1 MTASEPQSLYSWTPA
16 TADDA
21 EAELQQELRA
31 MFDVDTQQYLQD
43 YFSLVQGLNDRSW
56 AADIQHIYRA
66 VHTIKGGAVTVEAD
80 AMLHAGMVLEDLL
93 SDLRYLDRAPDLSDG
108 QLCKMLLEAGELLSS
123 SIEIKGTG
131 AAAIAQV
138 QPTVRRI
145 HTLHELIRQRYLP
158 DWNELKQV
166 HQEFAE
172 QGFDLVVLEL
182 EMALNQLPPQGMV
195 PPDILQ
201 IAQQTLM
208 QLAQIGGDLQF
219 AESWTPLMAQC
230 QTLVDRAD
238 SSQWKRCWLEYFQI
252 LKECAKQGGELSPA
266 LQARLA
272 AIDAPSD
279 SVALDAVPV
288 GLEPAGVAAPDLD
301 TSVAGHFAEQEWLSE
316 FNLDE
321 FSDLATFGAEPLLS
335 ELQETAASDEMTADL
350 PEWLSESGLGNLAL
364 DALASETVVQE
375 RLALDAVTFHQAAAM
390 AQPDAV
396 GADLSELEQIELFL
410 DSAGI
415 SDLFLDGFEGA
426 DIAAIAADPASA
438 ADPESAN
445 FGDRSD
451 LNTLDDLTA
460 ALNGLGDADATA
472 ISDLS
477 DLPDLSVLDR
487 GSVAPAGLEEVD
499 TAFGDRLDL
508 SVLDDVSVAFD
519 GFEDASAAD
528 PESAAYSES
537 DDFSDLSALN
547 TLDDAELFSLS
558 AEDWAEPSEGF
569 VPASAFEELG
579 LFPQAN
585 AQPQPSAAVNAE
597 IASPE
602 PVAETKRG
610 VQISVPLERLDQSAQ
625 QVVETLLTA
634 RGVMNSSQKLQTQL
648 AQITALT
655 QESAQFI
662 TRLRQLQDDYA
673 LMRTLSDDR
682 NDSNNVNLERYR
694 QGYTTI
700 NRLLE
705 NILRMSELGQ
715 EIETVTQQ
723 TSTRLDKLDRS
734 ILRLKDGIET
744 SRLVPFRNLS
754 LRARAIVRDL
764 SNRYGKPVELSVQ
777 GEQVELDAS
786 ILQQLEPALLHLL
799 RNAYD
804 HGLETVETRLAHGK
818 PAQGTIQLSLHRR
831 GNLYRLVLQDDGGG
845 IDAQA
850 IARKAQE
857 KGFALNQT
865 RTSAE
870 LLAVLCQPGFSSRS
884 AVTEVSGRGVG
895 MDVVASQIAAM
906 NGKFSLET
914 RPGQGTAFIIEV
926 PAPQLLVPCVL
937 LEVGDRT
944 VALPTDDI
952 LETVLL
958 GPGDLSPLEAEHPLL
973 TWSVE
978 TDRGTAPGFD
988 LANYWLQPGQ
998 APSQSSAKAWSDT
1011 AIAIRTR
1018 SAAGKGS
1025 GTDLW
1030 FIADDLLTQEE
1041 LLINPLPTPLVA
1053 PVGLLGVS
1061 LQPDGRLISI
1071 LDPIALATA
1080 LQSAPAAKSV
1090 KASQAPSPVPVQ
1102 SSSIKILVVDDAA
1115 LMRRRMEGSLS
1126 TNGFTVSTCSDGLE
1140 AWNWLQTNERPD
1152 LMITDVE
1159 MPNMD
1164 GFTLID
1170 RCRQAGLELPILVVS
1185 SRLSEE
1191 WGKEARRLGASDYLN
1206 KGFST
1211 PELIAKVNQLLIVSV
1226 SAST

>member
-1 MTASEPQSLYSWTPA
+1 MTASESQPLYSWTPA
-16 TADDA
+16 SADNA

-31 MFDVDTQQYLQD
+31 MFEVDTQQYLQE
-43 YFSLVQGLNDRSW
+43 YFSLTQRLNRQSW

-93 SDLRYLDRAPDLSDG
+93 SDLRYLDQAPDLSDG
-108 QLCKMLLEAGELLSS
+108 QLSQMLLEAGELLSS

-145 HTLHELIRQRYLP
+145 RTLHELIRQRYLP

-182 EMALNQLPPQGMV
+182 EMALGQLPSQGTV
-195 PPDILQ
+195 PPEILK
-201 IAQQTLM
+201 IAQQTLA
-208 QLAQIGGDLQF
+208 QLIQIGSDLQF
-219 AESWTPLMAQC
+219 ADRWTPLMARC
-230 QTLVDRAD
+230 QSFVEQAD
-238 SSQWKRCWLEYFQI
+238 SAQWQRCWPRYFQI
-252 LKECAKQGGELSPA
+252 LKECAKEGGELSAA
-266 LQARLA
+266 LQARLEA
-272 AIDAPSD
+272 MDAPLDALSAPAGLNTG
-279 SVALDAVPV
+279 SVDLANLGADLGIESPVFESFALDSLSEQDWLTDV
-288 GLEPAGVAAPDLD
+288 DLD
-301 TSVAGHFAEQEWLSE
+301 EEWVSFAASSPEPIPSE
-316 FNLDE
+316 LD
-321 FSDLATFGAEPLLS
+321 GAEGF
-335 ELQETAASDEMTADL
+335 EQIEADL
-350 PEWLSESGLGNLAL
+350 PEWLTELSFDGLAT
-364 DALASETVVQE
+364 DDLASEPLVSTDATPDAEIPQPE
-375 RLALDAVTFHQAAAM
+375 ALDT
-390 AQPDAV
+390 
-396 GADLSELEQIELFL
+396 DLSEIKRLELLL
-410 DSAGI
+410 DSVEMADI
-415 SDLFLDGFEGA
+415 PLDGIQETDA
-426 DIAAIAADPASA
+426 AAID
-438 ADPESAN
+438 N
-445 FGDRSD
+445 F
-451 LNTLDDLTA
+451 
-460 ALNGLGDADATA
+460 
-472 ISDLS
+472 SDLS
-477 DLPDLSVLDR
+477 DFSDLPEFSALENVADTLN
-487 GSVAPAGLEEVD
+487 GSEDLEEG
-499 TAFGDRLDL
+499 AIAAHQEFAAHLD
-508 SVLDDVSVAFD
+508 
-519 GFEDASAAD
+519 SA
-528 PESAAYSES
+528 
-537 DDFSDLSALN
+537 DFSDLSALN
-547 TLDDAELFSLS
+547 SLDDAELFSLS
-558 AEDWAEPSEGF
+558 EEDWAEPAASF
-569 VPASAFEELG
+569 NPASAVDEAG
-579 LFPQAN
+579 LFPTAIAAHPAS
-585 AQPQPSAAVNAE
+585 AQPSPVVETEAE
-597 IASPE
+597 TPE
-602 PVAETKRG
+602 TGAETKRS
-610 VQISVPLERLDQSAQ
+610 VQISVPLERLDRSAQ

-634 RGVMNSSQKLQTQL
+634 RGVINSSQKLQTQL
-648 AQITALT
+648 AQITSLT

-673 LMRTLSDDR
+673 LMRTLSDDQ
-682 NDSNNVNLERYR
+682 DSSNNVNLERYR

-715 EIETVTQQ
+715 EVETVAQQ
-723 TSTRLDKLDRS
+723 TSGRLDKLDRS

-764 SNRYGKPVELSVQ
+764 SNRYGKPVELLVE

-804 HGLETVETRLAHGK
+804 HGLESVENRLALGK

-831 GNLYRLVLQDDGGG
+831 GNLYRLVLKDDGGG

-850 IARKAQE
+850 IARMAQE
-857 KGFALNQT
+857 KGFALNQI
-865 RTSAE
+865 RTEAE

-914 RPGQGTAFIIEV
+914 RPGQGTAFTIEV

-937 LEVGDRT
+937 LEVGDSHGVRT
-944 VALPTDDI
+944 IALPTDDV
-952 LETVLL
+952 LETILL
-958 GPGDLSPLEAEHPLL
+958 SSEQISSLNGENPLL
-973 TWSVE
+973 TWSVK
-978 TDRGTAPGFD
+978 TSRGTAPGFD
-988 LANYWLQPGQ
+988 LAHYWLPAGQ
-998 APSQSSAKAWSDT
+998 SPAQSAVKTLPDT

-1018 SAAGKGS
+1018 SAKGT
-1025 GTDLW
+1025 GTGNDLW

-1041 LLINPLPTPLVA
+1041 LLINPLPSPLVSPA
-1053 PVGLLGVS
+1053 GLLGVS

-1080 LQSAPAAKSV
+1080 IQSTPAAKTLPET
-1090 KASQAPSPVPVQ
+1090 KAVSPAPVQ
-1102 SSSIKILVVDDAA
+1102 SSAIKILVVDDAA

-1126 TNGFTVSTCSDGLE
+1126 THGFTIFTCSDGLE

-1170 RCRQAGLELPILVVS
+1170 RCRQTGLDLPILVVS

-1211 PELIAKVNQLLIVSV
+1211 PELIGKVNQLLAVPA
-1226 SAST
+1226 SAAT

>member
-1 MTASEPQSLYSWTPA
+1 MTASEPQPLYSWTPA
-16 TADDA
+16 SADSA

-31 MFDVDTQQYLQD
+31 MFEVDTQQYLQE
-43 YFSLVQGLNDRSW
+43 YFSLVQRLNRQSW
-56 AADIQHIYRA
+56 ASDIQHIYRA

-93 SDLRYLDRAPDLSDG
+93 SDLRYLDQAPDLSDG
-108 QLCKMLLEAGELLSS
+108 QLSQMLLESGELLSS

-131 AAAIAQV
+131 TAAIAQV

-182 EMALNQLPPQGMV
+182 EMALGQMPPQGRV
-195 PPDILQ
+195 PAETLK
-201 IAQQTLM
+201 IAQQTLA
-208 QLAQIGGDLQF
+208 QLIQIGSDLQF
-219 AESWTPLMAQC
+219 ADSWVPLMAQC
-230 QTLVDRAD
+230 QALVDQAD
-238 SSQWKRCWLEYFQI
+238 SSQWQQCWPRYFQI

-266 LQARLA
+266 LQARLE
-272 AIDAPSD
+272 AIDAP
-279 SVALDAVPV
+279 LDA
-288 GLEPAGVAAPDLD
+288 LSAPAELD
-301 TSVAGHFAEQEWLSE
+301 
-316 FNLDE
+316 
-321 FSDLATFGAEPLLS
+321 
-335 ELQETAASDEMTADL
+335 AASVDLVDMGIEAPAFESFTLDSLPEQDWLTEVDLGEEWVDFATTSPEPVPAELNGTEVSDQIETDL
-350 PEWLSESGLGNLAL
+350 PEWLTEFSLDGLTF
-364 DALASETVVQE
+364 DDLASEPLDLTDATPSA
-375 RLALDAVTFHQAAAM
+375 ALSNHAAIT
-390 AQPDAV
+390 QPDALDS
-396 GADLSELEQIELFL
+396 DLSQLNHLELFL
-410 DSAGI
+410 DSVEMADI
-415 SDLFLDGFEGA
+415 PLDGIQEMDA
-426 DIAAIAADPASA
+426 AAIAPHQESISHQESVDFSNLPDLSA
-438 ADPESAN
+438 
-445 FGDRSD
+445 
-451 LNTLDDLTA
+451 LDDVSD
-460 ALNGLGDADATA
+460 ALNGLEDVEDGA
-472 ISDLS
+472 I
-477 DLPDLSVLDR
+477 
-487 GSVAPAGLEEVD
+487 
-499 TAFGDRLDL
+499 
-508 SVLDDVSVAFD
+508 
-519 GFEDASAAD
+519 AAHQ
-528 PESAAYSES
+528 EFA
-537 DDFSDLSALN
+537 DFSDLSALN
-547 TLDDAELFSLS
+547 SLDDAELFSLS
-558 AEDWAEPSEGF
+558 EEDWAEPAESF
-569 VPASAFEELG
+569 NPASAVDEGG
-579 LFPQAN
+579 LFPAAIAAHPES
-585 AQPQPSAAVNAE
+585 AQL
-597 IASPE
+597 SPAIE
-602 PVAETKRG
+602 PEGATPETGAETKRS

-634 RGVMNSSQKLQTQL
+634 RGVINISQKLQTQL
-648 AQITALT
+648 AQITSLT

-673 LMRTLSDDR
+673 LMRTLSDDQ
-682 NDSNNVNLERYR
+682 DSSNNVNLERYR

-723 TSTRLDKLDRS
+723 TSGRLDKLDRS

-764 SNRYGKPVELSVQ
+764 SNRYGKPVELLVE

-804 HGLETVETRLAHGK
+804 HGLEPVETRLALGK

-831 GNLYRLVLQDDGGG
+831 GNLYRLVLKDDGGG

-850 IARKAQE
+850 IAQLAQE
-857 KGFALNQT
+857 KGFAHNQI
-865 RTSAE
+865 RTEAE

-914 RPGQGTAFIIEV
+914 HPGQGTAFTIEV

-937 LEVGDRT
+937 LEVGDSTGVRT
-944 VALPTDDI
+944 IALPTDDV
-952 LETVLL
+952 LETILL
-958 GPGDLSPLEAEHPLL
+958 SSDQISPLDGENPLL
-973 TWSVE
+973 TWSVQ
-978 TDRGTAPGFD
+978 TSRGTVPGFD
-988 LANYWLQPGQ
+988 LANYWLPAGQ
-998 APSQSSAKAWSDT
+998 SPTQSLAKALPDT

-1018 SAAGKGS
+1018 SAKGT

-1041 LLINPLPTPLVA
+1041 LLINPLPSPLVSPA
-1053 PVGLLGVS
+1053 GLLGVS

-1080 LQSAPAAKSV
+1080 VQSTPTAKGIQATKAVGPAPA
-1090 KASQAPSPVPVQ
+1090 Q

-1126 TNGFTVSTCSDGLE
+1126 THGFTIFTCSDGLE

-1170 RCRQAGLELPILVVS
+1170 RCRQMGLDLPILVVS

-1211 PELIAKVNQLLIVSV
+1211 PELIGKVNQLLTVPV
-1226 SAST
+1226 SASS